1 MQGNAKTRDSG
12 ENRSGQKDPSRNIVR
27 VLLSQILGGTE
38 PWVMGHV
45 TRVRQLSDMIIPPP
59 KKHTDLHKKRLC
71 IMKNETRS
79 IKI

>member
-59 KKHTDLHKKRLC
+59 KKTH
-71 IMKNETRS
+71 RS
-79 IKI
+79 TQEKTMYYEK

>member
-12 ENRSGQKDPSRNIVR
+12 ENRSGQKDPSRNNAR
-27 VLLSQILGGTE
+27 VLLFQILGHTE

-59 KKHTDLHKKRLC
+59 R
-71 IMKNETRS
+71 KNRS
-79 IKI
+79 TQEKTMCYEK